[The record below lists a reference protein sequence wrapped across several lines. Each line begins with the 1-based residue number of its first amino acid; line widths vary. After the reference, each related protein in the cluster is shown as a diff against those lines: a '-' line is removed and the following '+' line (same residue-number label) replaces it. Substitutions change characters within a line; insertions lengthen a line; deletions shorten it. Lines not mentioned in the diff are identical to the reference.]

1 MTVQER
7 VQTELADAMRRKDQL
22 RLSVLRM
29 MKAAIRNREV
39 EKRKPLDETECQ
51 QVFSTLIKQ
60 RRDSVEQY
68 RKGRREDLAEKEE
81 AGIRILEQ
89 YLPAPVGESEVEAA
103 IEAAISGTGATS
115 AKQVGAVM
123 KATLARLAGRRVDGK
138 QVNEKV
144 RARLSSQ

>member
-7 VQTELADAMRRKDQL
+7 VQAELADAMRRKDEL

-60 RRDSVEQY
+60 RQDSVEQY

-81 AGIRILEQ
+81 AEIRILEQ
-89 YLPAPVGESEVEAA
+89 YLPAPVSESEVEAT
-103 IEAAISGTGATS
+103 IEAAIAETGATS
-115 AKQVGAVM
+115 AKQLGAVM
-123 KATLARLAGRRVDGK
+123 KVTLARLAGRRVDGK

>member
-7 VQTELADAMRRKDQL
+7 VQAELADAMRRKDEL

-60 RRDSVEQY
+60 RQDSVEQY

-81 AGIRILEQ
+81 AEIRILEQ
-89 YLPAPVGESEVEAA
+89 YLPAPVSESEVEAA
-103 IEAAISGTGATS
+103 IEAAIAETGATS
-115 AKQVGAVM
+115 AKQLGAVM
-123 KATLARLAGRRVDGK
+123 KVTLARLAGRRVDGK

>member
-7 VQTELADAMRRKDQL
+7 VQAELADAMRRKDEL

-60 RRDSVEQY
+60 RQDSVEQY

-81 AGIRILEQ
+81 AEIRILEQ
-89 YLPAPVGESEVEAA
+89 YLPAPVSESEVEAA
-103 IEAAISGTGATS
+103 IEAAIAETGLRKTAWCCHESHVGPAGGPSGGR
-115 AKQVGAVM
+115 Q
-123 KATLARLAGRRVDGK
+123 AG
-138 QVNEKV
+138 Q
-144 RARLSSQ
+144 

>member
-81 AGIRILEQ
+81 AEIRILEQ

-103 IEAAISGTGATS
+103 IEAAISETGATS

>member
-7 VQTELADAMRRKDQL
+7 IQTELADAMRRKAEL

-81 AGIRILEQ
+81 AEIRILEE

-103 IEAAISGTGATS
+103 IEAAIAETGATS
-115 AKQVGAVM
+115 AKQLGAVM